1 MQQHSP
7 LNSAFSRSNL
17 PTVSTTG
24 KIRRNHGLDAG
35 TRDKMH
41 KQMSFMKIQYN
52 YERFSR
58 LTDEISVRRQMIND
72 LLENNESAA
81 KDIPVPAMMNM
92 NVFDLHAHIEQKK
105 IETVMN
111 ESATKI

>member
-1 MQQHSP
+1 
-7 LNSAFSRSNL
+7 
-17 PTVSTTG
+17 
-24 KIRRNHGLDAG
+24 
-35 TRDKMH
+35 
-41 KQMSFMKIQYN
+41 
-52 YERFSR
+52 
-58 LTDEISVRRQMIND
+58 MIND

-81 KDIPVPAMMNM
+81 HDVPVHAMMNM